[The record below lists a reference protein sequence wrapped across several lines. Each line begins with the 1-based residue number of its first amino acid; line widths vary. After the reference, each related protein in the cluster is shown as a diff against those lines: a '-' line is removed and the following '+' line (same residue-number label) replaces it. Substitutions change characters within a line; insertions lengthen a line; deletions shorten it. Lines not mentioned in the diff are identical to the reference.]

1 MHATRLA
8 TNGIADKTLG
18 PWGKLRRGWL
28 GLGGGRPIGNPCRTL
43 SRVTGVH
50 HKQMQSA

>member
-18 PWGKLRRGWL
+18 PWGKLRRVARM
-28 GLGGGRPIGNPCRTL
+28 GGGRPIGNPCRTL

-50 HKQMQSA
+50 HNDG